1 MLLLLMSAVEEEISK
16 VALEG
21 DRSRDVYWRLDI

>member
-21 DRSRDVYWRLDI
+21 DRSRDVYWRLDS